1 MQIVNH
7 IVMKDGQ
14 ARIEG
19 REHLK
24 AEMVARMYVDGGA
37 TVEEVMAHYG
47 LEAAEVHA
55 AIAYYYDNR
64 EELDA
69 AHKYALAEIRKNAMT
84 LEKLQAK
91 IEARDHRK

>member
-19 REHLK
+19 KEHLK

-37 TVEEVMAHYG
+37 AIEQVMEHYG
-47 LEAAEVHA
+47 LEAADVHA
-55 AIAYYYDNR
+55 AIAYFYDNQ

-69 AHKYALAEIRKNAMT
+69 AHERTLAEIHENAMT
-84 LEKLQAK
+84 LNKLQAK
-91 IEARDHRK
+91 IKAREQRK